1 MAQLDGKT
9 AFITGGSSGIGKATV
24 AALLEEGARV
34 FAMGYT
40 QEHIDALEQELGCD
54 RLATF
59 QGDVREEDTV
69 RAAFAAC
76 VDAFGT
82 VDVLINNA
90 GVGIP
95 TRDLSETDVSDYD
108 RMMDVNVRGVF
119 LCNREALKL
128 MKPRGSG
135 HIITVISMA
144 GQRTNPVAPIYCA
157 SKFAA
162 RGLSMGLG
170 DQVLGEG
177 IRVTEVN
184 PGPVDT
190 RYWGERDVPREK
202 MLDPQDVARAI
213 VFAVTLPEHVCVRE
227 INMDSMDWLGK

>member
-1 MAQLDGKT
+1 MPALTGKT
-9 AFITGGSSGIGKATV
+9 VFITGGSSGIGRATV
-24 AALLEEGARV
+24 AALLDEGARV
-34 FAMGYT
+34 FALSYT
-40 QEHIDALEQELGCD
+40 QEHIDAVEKELGCD
-54 RLATF
+54 RLVMF
-59 QGDVREEDTV
+59 QGDVRDEGTV
-69 RAAFAAC
+69 REAFAAC

-95 TRDLSETDVSDYD
+95 TRDLSETDASDYD
-108 RMMDVNVRGVF
+108 QMMDVNARGVF

-135 HIITVISMA
+135 HIVTVISMA

-162 RGLSMGLG
+162 RGLSMGLA
-170 DQVLGEG
+170 DQVAPEG
-177 IRVTEVN
+177 IRVTDVN

-190 RYWGERDVPREK
+190 KYWGDRDVPREK
-202 MLDPQDVARAI
+202 MLQPEDVARAI
-213 VFAVTLPEHVCVRE
+213 LFALTLPQHVCVRE